1 MWSEA
6 PGWSATARWHW
17 THKRPSFSAAVETV
31 GGSGDQGKGTM
42 LPIIKRGFTILVL
55 LVASASVM
63 AASSLEGLDFRQGS
77 GGELEVDLQF
87 AGPVPEVRGYRLDD
101 PARLTIDLM
110 ETANRLDQRRYA
122 LGIGGVQQV
131 TALEAGSR
139 TRLVFDLE
147 GPLPYNTREQ
157 GNRLRLAIGGGA
169 SDTGVA
175 QAAQVA
181 PRSAPAPA
189 EPTPSRS
196 VAAGPSVE
204 NIDFRLGEGG
214 AGRLV
219 VTFDRAGVDARV
231 RESGR
236 NRITADLRGVDLPAS
251 LDQVYDVSDFGTPL
265 RRVTPRPSRDGVT
278 LDIEGAG
285 EYAMVSTQSGR
296 QLTIEAQPVTQQ
308 EREQRVREQFPYTG
322 ERITLNFQDIEV
334 RSVLAIIA
342 DFTGLNLVASD
353 SVQGRVTLNLEDV
366 PWDQALDLV
375 LKSHGLASRQEGNV
389 IVVAPAGELAQREQ
403 LESQSR
409 EQMETLAPLV
419 TEYVEVRYA
428 RASDLAALLRGGE
441 GFGLL
446 TERGRVAVDQRTNM
460 LLIQDTADQIDEIL
474 RTLDRLDVA
483 VRQVQIEAR
492 IVIASDSATRELG
505 VNWGVSGNRPEG
517 RRGFNVRG
525 AASGNSPQ
533 QAFFDPVADELVYR
547 PRGGLA
553 VDLGGDGRNN
563 LTSFAFGYLSG
574 DVLLDLELRALESEG
589 RSYTI
594 SQPRVITANQR
605 PAVIKQGQE
614 RAYREAA
621 ASGAASVD
629 FKEAVLSLEVTPQIT
644 PDNRIIMDVAITNDT
659 FGEFNPGE
667 EPPINKNEIQTQVL
681 VDNGETVVLGGIL
694 QTEELRN
701 FVKTPFLGDLPV
713 LGHLFR
719 YTQETNEK
727 VELLVFIT
735 PRILDDGVALR

>member
-1 MWSEA
+1 M
-6 PGWSATARWHW
+6 
-17 THKRPSFSAAVETV
+17 RPI
-31 GGSGDQGKGTM
+31 M
-42 LPIIKRGFTILVL
+42 KRGFATLVL
-55 LVASASVM
+55 LAVSAGAL
-63 AASSLEGLDFRQGS
+63 AASTLEGLDFRQGS
-77 GGELEVDLQF
+77 GGELEVDLSF

-110 ETANRLDQRRYA
+110 ETGNRLDQRRYE

-157 GNRLRLAIGGGA
+157 GNRLRLAIGGA
-169 SDTGVA
+169 AADTGVA
-175 QAAQVA
+175 PATAAA
-181 PRSAPAPA
+181 EPAP
-189 EPTPSRS
+189 SRP
-196 VAAGPSVE
+196 ATTGPSVQD
-204 NIDFRLGEGG
+204 IDFRRGEGG
-214 AGRLV
+214 AGRLIV
-219 VTFDRAGVDARV
+219 SFDRAGVDARV
-231 RESGR
+231 RETGR
-236 NRITADLRGVDLPAS
+236 NRITAELRGVELPAS
-251 LDQVYDVSDFGTPL
+251 LDQVYDVSDFSTPL
-265 RRVTPRPSRDGVT
+265 RRITPRVGRDGVT
-278 LDIEGAG
+278 LDIEGTG
-285 EYAMVSTQSGR
+285 DFAMVSTQSGR
-296 QLTIEAQPVTQQ
+296 QLIIEAQPVAQQ
-308 EREQRVREQFPYTG
+308 ERERRVREQFPYTG

-334 RSVLAIIA
+334 RAVLAIIA

-353 SVQGRVTLNLEDV
+353 SVTGRVTLNLEDV

-389 IVVAPAGELAQREQ
+389 IVVAPASELAGMERQE
-403 LESQSR
+403 LEAR
-409 EQMETLAPLV
+409 EQMETLAPLT
-419 TEYVEVRYA
+419 TEYIQVRYA

-446 TERGRVAVDQRTNM
+446 TERGRVAVDQRTNT
-460 LLIQDTADQIDEIL
+460 LLIQDTADQIDEIM

-505 VNWGVSGNRPEG
+505 VNWGISSPDRRAGGRLDLGGASDGTPISG
-517 RRGFNVRG
+517 
-525 AASGNSPQ
+525 
-533 QAFFDPVADELVYR
+533 L
-547 PRGGLA
+547 GGLA
-553 VDLGGDGRNN
+553 VDFGATDRGVGGM
-563 LTSFAFGYLSG
+563 TSFAFGYLSG

-605 PAVIKQGQE
+605 TAVIKQGQE
-614 RAYREAA
+614 RAFREAA

-659 FGEFNPGE
+659 FGEFLPGE

-701 FVKTPFLGDLPV
+701 LVKTPFLGDLPV
-713 LGHLFR
+713 IGNLFR

>member
-1 MWSEA
+1 M
-6 PGWSATARWHW
+6 
-17 THKRPSFSAAVETV
+17 
-31 GGSGDQGKGTM
+31 
-42 LPIIKRGFTILVL
+42 KRGFATL
-55 LVASASVM
+55 LLLTVSVGAL
-63 AASSLEGLDFRQGS
+63 AATSLEGLDFRQGS
-77 GGELEVDLQF
+77 GGELEVDLSF

-110 ETANRLDQRRYA
+110 ETANRLGQRNYA
-122 LGIGGVQQV
+122 LGIGGVQRV

-169 SDTGVA
+169 ADTGVA
-175 QAAQVA
+175 PV
-181 PRSAPAPA
+181 SASSPAPVA
-189 EPTPSRS
+189 SEPAPSRT
-196 VAAGPSVE
+196 VASGPSVE
-204 NIDFRLGEGG
+204 NIDFRRGEGG

-236 NRITADLRGVDLPAS
+236 NRITADLRGVELPVS

-265 RRVTPRPSRDGVT
+265 RRVTPRRGRDGVT
-278 LDIEGAG
+278 LEIEGAG
-285 EYAMVSTQSGR
+285 DYAMVSTQSGR

-308 EREQRVREQFPYTG
+308 EREQRVREQFSYTG

-389 IVVAPAGELAQREQ
+389 IVVAPAAELAQREQ
-403 LESQSR
+403 LEIQSR
-409 EQMETLAPLV
+409 EQIETLAPL
-419 TEYVEVRYA
+419 TSEYVQVRYA
-428 RASDLAALLRGGE
+428 RAEDLAELLRVEG

-446 TERGRVAVDQRTNM
+446 SERGRVAVDQRTNT

-474 RTLDRLDVA
+474 RTLVRLDVA

-492 IVIASDSATRELG
+492 IVIASDSASRELG
-505 VNWGVSGNRPEG
+505 VNWGMSSNSSSRFNLGGSSAGAPRATFGDDFLGQRES
-517 RRGFNVRG
+517 RGQFTGFYDTPDGEVF
-525 AASGNSPQ
+525 Q
-533 QAFFDPVADELVYR
+533 
-547 PRGGLA
+547 RGGLA
-553 VDLGGDGRNN
+553 VDLGGANPM
-563 LTSFAFGYLSG
+563 TSFAFGYLSG
-574 DVLLDLELRALESEG
+574 DILLDLELRALESEG
-589 RSYTI
+589 KSYTI

-605 PAVIKQGQE
+605 TAVIKQGQE

-621 ASGAASVD
+621 ASGASAVE

-644 PDNRIIMDVAITNDT
+644 PDNRIIMDVNITNDT
-659 FGEFNPGE
+659 FGEFRVGE

-694 QTEELRN
+694 QTEELSSLS
-701 FVKTPFLGDLPV
+701 KTPFLGDLPV
-713 LGHLFR
+713 LGKLFR
-719 YTQETNEK
+719 YTQQSNEK

-735 PRILDDGVALR
+735 PRILDEGVVLR

>member
-1 MWSEA
+1 MLHGEVA
-6 PGWSATARWHW
+6 H
-17 THKRPSFSAAVETV
+17 AVQQVSQQPVFGAVVDRAV
-31 GGSGDQGKGTM
+31 GVRGVRNRMVRSIM
-42 LPIIKRGFTILVL
+42 KRGLAILVL
-55 LVASASVM
+55 LSVSVGAM
-63 AASSLEGLDFRQGS
+63 AASSLEGLDFWQGG
-77 GGELEVDLQF
+77 GGELEVELQF

-175 QAAQVA
+175 QA
-181 PRSAPAPA
+181 STPAA
-189 EPTPSRS
+189 TASEPTPSRS

-236 NRITADLRGVDLPAS
+236 NRITAELRGVELPAT
-251 LDQVYDVSDFGTPL
+251 LDQVYDVTDFGTPL
-265 RRVTPRPSRDGVT
+265 RRVTPRVGRDGVT

-285 EYAMVSTQSGR
+285 EFAMVSTQSGR

-322 ERITLNFQDIEV
+322 DRITLNFQDIEV

-389 IVVAPAGELAQREQ
+389 IVVAPASELASIEQ
-403 LESQSR
+403 QEMQAR

-419 TEYVEVRYA
+419 TEYIQVRYA
-428 RASDLAALLRGGE
+428 RASDLAALLRGQG

-446 TERGRVAVDQRTNM
+446 TERGRVAVDQRTNT
-460 LLIQDTADQIDEIL
+460 LLIQDTADQIDSIM

-492 IVIASDSATRELG
+492 IVIASDSASRELG
-505 VNWGVSGNRPEG
+505 VNWGISGRDRFDDDGNPRI
-517 RRGFNVRG
+517 GFHLG
-525 AASGNSPQ
+525 ASSLGGTGASGGTP
-533 QAFFDPVADELVYR
+533 AT
-547 PRGGLA
+547 GGLA
-553 VDLGGDGRNN
+553 VDFGPGGVGS
-563 LTSFAFGYLSG
+563 TSF
-574 DVLLDLELRALESEG
+574 
-589 RSYTI
+589 
-594 SQPRVITANQR
+594 
-605 PAVIKQGQE
+605 
-614 RAYREAA
+614 
-621 ASGAASVD
+621 
-629 FKEAVLSLEVTPQIT
+629 
-644 PDNRIIMDVAITNDT
+644 
-659 FGEFNPGE
+659 
-667 EPPINKNEIQTQVL
+667 
-681 VDNGETVVLGGIL
+681 GI
-694 QTEELRN
+694 
-701 FVKTPFLGDLPV
+701 
-713 LGHLFR
+713 
-719 YTQETNEK
+719 
-727 VELLVFIT
+727 
-735 PRILDDGVALR
+735 

>member
-1 MWSEA
+1 MLTIMKHGFVTLLLLA
-6 PGWSATARWHW
+6 VSAGA
-17 THKRPSFSAAVETV
+17 
-31 GGSGDQGKGTM
+31 
-42 LPIIKRGFTILVL
+42 L
-55 LVASASVM
+55 AS
-63 AASSLEGLDFRQGS
+63 SSLEGLDFRQGS
-77 GGELEVDLQF
+77 GGELEIDLSF

-110 ETANRLDQRRYA
+110 DTANRLDRRNYA
-122 LGIGGVQQV
+122 LGIGGVQRV
-131 TALEAGSR
+131 TALEAGAR

-169 SDTGVA
+169 ADTGVA
-175 QAAQVA
+175 QEAA
-181 PRSAPAPA
+181 SAPSAGADQPL
-189 EPTPSRS
+189 PSRT
-196 VAAGPSVE
+196 VASGPSIQD
-204 NIDFRLGEGG
+204 IDFRRGEGG

-236 NRITADLRGVDLPAS
+236 NRITADLRGVELPAS

-265 RRVTPRPSRDGVT
+265 RRVTPRPGRDGVT
-278 LDIEGAG
+278 LDIEGTG

-308 EREQRVREQFPYTG
+308 ERDQRVREQFAYTG

-389 IVVAPAGELAQREQ
+389 IVVAPASELANIERQE
-403 LESQSR
+403 LEAR
-409 EQMETLAPLV
+409 EQMEVLAPLT
-419 TEYVEVRYA
+419 TEYIQVKYA
-428 RASDLAALLRGGE
+428 RAADLAELLRGGQ

-446 TERGRVAVDQRTNM
+446 SERGRVAIDPRTNT
-460 LLIQDTADQIDEIL
+460 LLIQDTADQIDDIL

-492 IVIASDSATRELG
+492 IVIASDSASRELG
-505 VNWGVSGNRPEG
+505 VNWGASSPDRRAGGRLDLGGASDGTPISG
-517 RRGFNVRG
+517 
-525 AASGNSPQ
+525 
-533 QAFFDPVADELVYR
+533 L
-547 PRGGLA
+547 GGLA
-553 VDLGGDGRNN
+553 VDFGSTDRGVGGM
-563 LTSFAFGYLSG
+563 TSFAFGYLSG
-574 DVLLDLELRALESEG
+574 DVLLDLELRAMESEG

-605 PAVIKQGQE
+605 TAVIKQGQE

-621 ASGAASVD
+621 ASGASAVD

-644 PDNRIIMDVAITNDT
+644 PDNRIIMDVNITNDT
-659 FGEFNPGE
+659 FGEFQPGE

-701 FVKTPFLGDLPV
+701 LVKTPFLGDLPV
-713 LGHLFR
+713 IGNLFR
-719 YTQETNEK
+719 YTQQSNEK

-735 PRILDDGVALR
+735 PRILDDGLVLR

>member
-1 MWSEA
+1 
-6 PGWSATARWHW
+6 
-17 THKRPSFSAAVETV
+17 
-31 GGSGDQGKGTM
+31 M
-42 LPIIKRGFTILVL
+42 LPIMKRGFATL
-55 LVASASVM
+55 LLLALSAGAL

-110 ETANRLDQRRYA
+110 ETANRLDQRSYA
-122 LGIGGVQQV
+122 LGIGGVRQV

-169 SDTGVA
+169 ADTGVA
-175 QAAQVA
+175 QAA
-181 PRSAPAPA
+181 APAPA
-189 EPTPSRS
+189 SAPSEPAPSRS
-196 VAAGPSVE
+196 VASGPSVQD
-204 NIDFRLGEGG
+204 IDFRRGEGG

-236 NRITADLRGVDLPAS
+236 NRITADLRGVELPSS

-265 RRVTPRPSRDGVT
+265 RRVTPRVGRDGVT

-285 EYAMVSTQSGR
+285 EFAMVSTQSGR

-308 EREQRVREQFPYTG
+308 QRDQRVREQFPYTG

-353 SVQGRVTLNLEDV
+353 SVQGRVTLNLQDV

-389 IVVAPAGELAQREQ
+389 IVVAPAAELAQREQ
-403 LESQSR
+403 LELQTR
-409 EQMETLAPLV
+409 EQLEVLAPLE
-419 TEYVEVRYA
+419 TEYIQVNYA
-428 RASDLAALLRGGE
+428 KADDIAALLRGGGQA

-446 TERGRVAVDQRTNM
+446 TERGKVAVDPRTNT
-460 LLIQDTADQIDEIL
+460 LLIQDTADQIDSIMDTLEI
-474 RTLDRLDVA
+474 LDVA

-492 IVIASDSATRELG
+492 IVIASNSAARELG
-505 VNWGVSGNRPEG
+505 VNWGISGPSRTDANGNLRD
-517 RRGFNVRG
+517 GFQLSG
-525 AASGNSPQ
+525 SSLGSPLIGGNSRRY
-533 QAFFDPVADELVYR
+533 ADGFPINTGTTTTSGDAEDGGNESTTIQGPEQYR
-547 PRGGLA
+547 RGGLT
-553 VDLGGDGRNN
+553 VDLGSANPI
-563 LTSFAFGYLSG
+563 SAFSFGYLSG
-574 DVLLDLELRALESEG
+574 DILLDLELRALESDG
-589 RSYTI
+589 KSYTI
-594 SQPRVITANQR
+594 SQPRVITANQST
-605 PAVIKQGQE
+605 AVIKQGQE

-621 ASGAASVD
+621 ASGASAVD

-667 EPPINKNEIQTQVL
+667 EPPINKNEIETQVL
-681 VDNGETVVLGGIL
+681 VDNGQTVVLGGIL
-694 QTEELRN
+694 QTEELQN
-701 FVKTPFLGDLPV
+701 LVKTPFLGDIPV
-713 LGHLFR
+713 LGNLFR
-719 YTQETNEK
+719 YTQESNDK

>member
-1 MWSEA
+1 
-6 PGWSATARWHW
+6 
-17 THKRPSFSAAVETV
+17 
-31 GGSGDQGKGTM
+31 
-42 LPIIKRGFTILVL
+42 
-55 LVASASVM
+55 
-63 AASSLEGLDFRQGS
+63 
-77 GGELEVDLQF
+77 
-87 AGPVPEVRGYRLDD
+87 
-101 PARLTIDLM
+101 
-110 ETANRLDQRRYA
+110 
-122 LGIGGVQQV
+122 
-131 TALEAGSR
+131 
-139 TRLVFDLE
+139 
-147 GPLPYNTREQ
+147 
-157 GNRLRLAIGGGA
+157 
-169 SDTGVA
+169 
-175 QAAQVA
+175 
-181 PRSAPAPA
+181 
-189 EPTPSRS
+189 
-196 VAAGPSVE
+196 
-204 NIDFRLGEGG
+204 
-214 AGRLV
+214 
-219 VTFDRAGVDARV
+219 
-231 RESGR
+231 
-236 NRITADLRGVDLPAS
+236 
-251 LDQVYDVSDFGTPL
+251 
-265 RRVTPRPSRDGVT
+265 
-278 LDIEGAG
+278 
-285 EYAMVSTQSGR
+285 MVSTQSGR

-403 LESQSR
+403 LEIQSR

-492 IVIASDSATRELG
+492 IVIASDTATRELG
-505 VNWGVSGNRPEG
+505 VNWGVSSPRRRAGG
-517 RRGFNVRG
+517 RLDLGG
-525 AASGNSPQ
+525 ASDGTPISG
-533 QAFFDPVADELVYR
+533 L
-547 PRGGLA
+547 GGLA
-553 VDLGGDGRNN
+553 VDFGSTERGVGGA
-563 LTSFAFGYLSG
+563 TSFAFGYLSG

-659 FGEFNPGE
+659 FGEAEFAGE
-667 EPPINKNEIQTQVL
+667 EPPINKSEIQTQVL

-694 QTEELRN
+694 QTEEIRN
-701 FVKTPFLGDLPV
+701 LVKTPFLGDLPV
-713 LGHLFR
+713 LGNLFR
-719 YTQETNEK
+719 YTQQSNEK

>member
-1 MWSEA
+1 M
-6 PGWSATARWHW
+6 PTI
-17 THKRPSFSAAVETV
+17 
-31 GGSGDQGKGTM
+31 M
-42 LPIIKRGFTILVL
+42 KRGFATL
-55 LVASASVM
+55 LLLAVSAGAWAS
-63 AASSLEGLDFRQGS
+63 SSLEGLDFRQGS
-77 GGELEVDLQF
+77 GGELEIDLSF

-110 ETANRLDQRRYA
+110 ETANRLDRRNYA
-122 LGIGGVQQV
+122 LGIGGVQRV

-169 SDTGVA
+169 ADTGVA
-175 QAAQVA
+175 PVSASSPTPAA
-181 PRSAPAPA
+181 SEPAP
-189 EPTPSRS
+189 SRT
-196 VAAGPSVE
+196 VASGPSVQD
-204 NIDFRLGEGG
+204 IDFRRGEGG

-231 RESGR
+231 SESGR
-236 NRITADLRGVDLPAS
+236 NRITADLRGVELPAS

-265 RRVTPRPSRDGVT
+265 RRVTPRVGRNGVT

-308 EREQRVREQFPYTG
+308 ERDQRVREQFTFTG

-403 LESQSR
+403 LEIQSR
-409 EQMETLAPLV
+409 EQMETLAPL
-419 TEYVEVRYA
+419 TSEYVQVRYA
-428 RASDLAALLRGGE
+428 RASDLAELLRRDG

-446 TERGRVAVDQRTNM
+446 SERGRVAVDQRTNT
-460 LLIQDTADQIDEIL
+460 LLIQDTADQIDEII

-492 IVIASDSATRELG
+492 IVVAQESAVQQLG
-505 VNWGVSGNRPEG
+505 VRWGVSGGGSSR
-517 RRGFNVRG
+517 FDLQG
-525 AASGNSPQ
+525 ASTGTA
-533 QAFFDPVADELVYR
+533 

-553 VDLGGDGRNN
+553 VDFGSGPSATTFG
-563 LTSFAFGYLSG
+563 FGYLSG
-574 DVLLDLELRALESEG
+574 DVLLDLELRALESE
-589 RSYTI
+589 RKSQTI
-594 SQPRVITANQR
+594 SQPRVITANQGT
-605 PAVIKQGQE
+605 AKILQGEE
-614 RAYREAA
+614 RAYT
-621 ASGAASVD
+621 SGQD
-629 FKEAVLSLEVTPQIT
+629 QENPQIEFKEAVLSLEVTPQIT
-644 PDNRIIMDVAITNDT
+644 PDNRIIMDLVITNDT
-659 FGEFNPGE
+659 FGTADGPNQ
-667 EPPINKNEIQTQVL
+667 EPPINRNEITTQVL

-694 QTEELRN
+694 STEELRN
-701 FVKTPFLGDLPV
+701 LAKTPFLGDLPV
-713 LGHLFR
+713 IGNLFR
-719 YTQETNEK
+719 YSENSTDK

-735 PRILDDGVALR
+735 PRILDDGLVLR

>member
-1 MWSEA
+1 
-6 PGWSATARWHW
+6 
-17 THKRPSFSAAVETV
+17 
-31 GGSGDQGKGTM
+31 M
-42 LPIIKRGFTILVL
+42 LPIMKRGFATL
-55 LVASASVM
+55 LLLAVSAGAL

-122 LGIGGVQQV
+122 LGIGGVRQV

-175 QAAQVA
+175 QAT
-181 PRSAPAPA
+181 SAS
-189 EPTPSRS
+189 EPTPSRA
-196 VAAGPSVE
+196 VASGPSVE
-204 NIDFRLGEGG
+204 NIDFRRGEGG

-236 NRITADLRGVDLPAS
+236 NRITAELRGVELPAS

-265 RRVTPRPSRDGVT
+265 RRVTPRVGRDGVT

-308 EREQRVREQFPYTG
+308 ERDQRVREQFPYTG

-389 IVVAPAGELAQREQ
+389 IVVAPASELASIERQEM
-403 LESQSR
+403 EAR
-409 EQMETLAPLV
+409 EQMEVLAPLT
-419 TEYVEVRYA
+419 TEYVQVRYA
-428 RASDLAALLRGGE
+428 RASDLAALLRGGQ

-446 TERGRVAVDQRTNM
+446 TERGRVAVDQRTNT
-460 LLIQDTADQIDEIL
+460 LLIQDTADQIDEIM

-505 VNWGVSGNRPEG
+505 VNWGVSSTSSSR
-517 RRGFNVRG
+517 FNLGG
-525 AASGNSPQ
+525 ASDGTPISG
-533 QAFFDPVADELVYR
+533 L
-547 PRGGLA
+547 GGLA
-553 VDLGGDGRNN
+553 VDFGSAERGVGGM
-563 LTSFAFGYLSG
+563 TSFAFGYVSG
-574 DVLLDLELRALESEG
+574 DLLLDLELRALESEG

-605 PAVIKQGQE
+605 TAVIKQGQE
-614 RAYREAA
+614 RAYRESA
-621 ASGAASVD
+621 ASGAAAVD

-667 EPPINKNEIQTQVL
+667 EPPINKNEIETQVL

-701 FVKTPFLGDLPV
+701 LVKTPFLGDLPV

-719 YTQETNEK
+719 YTQESNEK

>member
-1 MWSEA
+1 MRS
-6 PGWSATARWHW
+6 
-17 THKRPSFSAAVETV
+17 
-31 GGSGDQGKGTM
+31 
-42 LPIIKRGFTILVL
+42 LIIKRAVAL
-55 LVASASVM
+55 LAMLAVSGTAL
-63 AASSLEGLDFRQGS
+63 AASTLEGLDFRQGAS
-77 GGELEVDLQF
+77 GELEVDLDF
-87 AGPVPEVRGYRLDD
+87 AGPVPEVRGYRIDD

-110 ETANRLDQRRYA
+110 ETDNRLDRRSYS

-157 GNRLRLAIGGGA
+157 GDRLRLAIGGGA
-169 SDTGVA
+169 ADTGVA
-175 QAAQVA
+175 ARAASPSTTPTATTTTAAASPEPA
-181 PRSAPAPA
+181 PRQPVS
-189 EPTPSRS
+189 S
-196 VAAGPSVE
+196 GPSVE
-204 NIDFRLGEGG
+204 DIDFRRGSDG

-231 RESGR
+231 NESGR
-236 NRITADLRGVDLPAS
+236 NRITAELMDVDLPTS

-265 RRVTPRPSRDGVT
+265 QRITPRVGRNGVT
-278 LDIEGAG
+278 LDIQGSG
-285 EYAMVSTQSGR
+285 DYAMVSTQSGR
-296 QLTIEAQPVTQQ
+296 QLTIEAQPVTRQ
-308 EREQRVREQFPYTG
+308 EQEQRVREQFPYTG

-375 LKSHGLASRQEGNV
+375 LKSHGLSSRQDGNV
-389 IVVAPAGELAQREQ
+389 IVVAPAAELAQREQ
-403 LESQSR
+403 LELQTR
-409 EQMETLAPLV
+409 EQLETLAPLE
-419 TEYVEVRYA
+419 TEYIQVKYA
-428 RASDLAALLRGGE
+428 KANDIAALLRGGGQA

-446 TERGRVAVDQRTNM
+446 TERGKVAVDPRTNT
-460 LLIQDTADQIDEIL
+460 LLIQDTADQIDSIMD
-474 RTLDRLDVA
+474 TLERLDVA

-492 IVIASDSATRELG
+492 IVIASDTASRELG
-505 VNWGVSGNRPEG
+505 VNWGVSSNSSYTLNDGTNFDGDQLNNSFPFYESDNRNAGNL
-517 RRGFNVRG
+517 NK
-525 AASGNSPQ
+525 AT
-533 QAFFDPVADELVYR
+533 
-547 PRGGLA
+547 GGLA
-553 VDLGGDGRNN
+553 VDLGAANPVTTFGI
-563 LTSFAFGYLSG
+563 GYLSG
-574 DVLLDLELRALESEG
+574 DVLLDLELRALESDG
-589 RSYTI
+589 KSYTI
-594 SQPRVITANQR
+594 SQPRVITANQST
-605 PAVIKQGQE
+605 AVIKQGQE

-621 ASGAASVD
+621 ASGASAVD

-667 EPPINKNEIQTQVL
+667 EPPINKNEIETQVL

-694 QTEELRN
+694 QSEEIRSM
-701 FVKTPFLGDLPV
+701 VKTPFLGDIPV
-713 LGHLFR
+713 LGNLFR
-719 YTQETNEK
+719 YTQQSDEK

>member
-1 MWSEA
+1 
-6 PGWSATARWHW
+6 
-17 THKRPSFSAAVETV
+17 
-31 GGSGDQGKGTM
+31 M
-42 LPIIKRGFTILVL
+42 LPIMKRGFATL
-55 LVASASVM
+55 LLLAVSAGALAS
-63 AASSLEGLDFRQGS
+63 SSLEELNFRQGA
-77 GGELEVDLQF
+77 GGELEVDLSF

-110 ETANRLDQRRYA
+110 ETANRLGQRNYA
-122 LGIGGVQQV
+122 LGIGGVQRV
-131 TALEAGSR
+131 TALEAGAR

-169 SDTGVA
+169 ADTGVA
-175 QAAQVA
+175 PV
-181 PRSAPAPA
+181 SASSPAPA
-189 EPTPSRS
+189 ASEPAPSRT
-196 VAAGPSVE
+196 VASGPSVQD
-204 NIDFRLGEGG
+204 IDFRRGEGG

-231 RESGR
+231 NESGR
-236 NRITADLRGVDLPAS
+236 NRITAELRGVELPAS

-265 RRVTPRPSRDGVT
+265 RRITPRVGRNGVT
-278 LDIEGAG
+278 LDIEGTG
-285 EYAMVSTQSGR
+285 DYAMVSTQSGR

-308 EREQRVREQFPYTG
+308 ERDQRVREQFAYTG

-375 LKSHGLASRQEGNV
+375 LQSHGLASRQEGNV

-403 LESQSR
+403 LEIQSR
-409 EQMETLAPLV
+409 EQMETLAPL
-419 TEYVEVRYA
+419 TSEYVQVRYA
-428 RASDLAALLRGGE
+428 RAEDLAVLLRREG

-446 TERGRVAVDQRTNM
+446 SERGRVAVDQRTNT
-460 LLIQDTADQIDEIL
+460 LLIQDTADQIDDIL

-505 VNWGVSGNRPEG
+505 VNWGVSSPDRRAGG
-517 RRGFNVRG
+517 RLDLGG
-525 AASGNSPQ
+525 ASDGTPISG
-533 QAFFDPVADELVYR
+533 L
-547 PRGGLA
+547 GGLA
-553 VDLGGDGRNN
+553 VDFGSTDRGVGGM
-563 LTSFAFGYLSG
+563 TSFAFGYLSG
-574 DVLLDLELRALESEG
+574 DVLLDLELRAMESEG

-605 PAVIKQGQE
+605 TAVIKQGQE

-621 ASGAASVD
+621 ASGAASVE

-644 PDNRIIMDVAITNDT
+644 PDNRIIMDVNITNDT
-659 FGEFNPGE
+659 FGEAEFAGE
-667 EPPINKNEIQTQVL
+667 EPPINKSEIQTQVL

-694 QTEELRN
+694 QTEEIRN
-701 FVKTPFLGDLPV
+701 LVKTPFLGDLPV
-713 LGHLFR
+713 IGNLFR
-719 YTQETNEK
+719 YTQQSDEK

-735 PRILDDGVALR
+735 PRILDDGLVLR